1 MRGHHSWAAEKK
13 AIQAGQGDVSF
24 LAFWVDICDAVS
36 RWCGGQPHLRRK
48 RMAEKVEREAKQD
61 AEVILLVIEIYSL
74 LPAV

>member
-1 MRGHHSWAAEKK
+1 M
-13 AIQAGQGDVSF
+13 
-24 LAFWVDICDAVS
+24 
-36 RWCGGQPHLRRK
+36 RRK